1 MGAAFSSVGQERCE
15 MVASIPG
22 AKTQFLQLPSKEPCS
37 SSLLLLIPCACCAL
51 FRRPQCCVLLNLP
64 FSHLRVLACKGAY
77 LLEGDLMK
85 TPSGTSSSQIPT
97 CFGNRGPNP
106 SPPQLNSQRV
116 ERRVAGSRDPWG
128 VASMPL
134 TPPPPHPKHPWRVGA
149 ASTAVSPKCSGSSD

>member
-22 AKTQFLQLPSKEPCS
+22 AKTQFLQLPSKESCS
-37 SSLLLLIPCACCAL
+37 SLFHVHAVPL